1 MRKVILRMNEQ
12 HKYEVIKN
20 LVDNSGNKKRAAIEL
35 NCTIRTI
42 NRLIIKYKSEGKAG
56 FIHKNRERKPAIAL
70 SESVKNEIILLFE
83 NKYYDANWNH
93 VLELLNENENIKI
106 SYCTLYNLL
115 TSKGFISPKC
125 NRITKKN
132 RAKELKEKLKNKE
145 KLTIQ
150 EEDLIV
156 CNNILALEDSHPRQP
171 RCKYFGEKML
181 MDASEFIWFGD
192 QKSTLHGAIDD
203 ATGAIKLYFDK
214 QETLKGYYGLLNSIL
229 IDFGIPYL
237 ILTDN
242 RTVFYYNSKK
252 DVELVNDTYTQ
263 FGYACKRLGID
274 LQTTSIPQK
283 KGRIERLWNTLQSRL
298 PVEMRLAGVNTIEEA
313 NLFILDYCEKFNQQ
327 FALPINNTKNVFEKQ
342 PSIEEINY
350 TLAIL
355 TPRVFDNGSSIKYQK
370 KYWQAFKD
378 NKLVC
383 SAISNIPLVKT
394 FIFSTDFD
402 FSKAACKLSLSFS
415 LTSFA
420 FFSNLIAFSLRIAAL
435 LAIVIDDSTPSSAS
449 LTTPFISL
457 FISIEAAFTSSVEAA
472 VSSIPAA
479 ISSVVDDTSSIFSFK
494 DSI

>member
-12 HKYEVIKN
+12 HKYEVIKK
-20 LVDNSGNKKRAAIEL
+20 LVDNNGNKKRAAIEL

-42 NRLIIKYKSEGKAG
+42 NRLIAKYKSEGKEG

-70 SESVKNEIILLFE
+70 SEDVKNEIILLFE

-93 VLELLNENENIKI
+93 ALELLNKNDNIKI

-115 TSKGFISPKC
+115 TTKGFISPKC
-125 NRITKKN
+125 NRVTKKN

-145 KLTIQ
+145 KLTTQ
-150 EEDLIV
+150 DEDLIV

-203 ATGAIKLYFDK
+203 ATGTIKLYFDK
-214 QETLKGYYGLLNSIL
+214 QETLKGYYGLLYSIL

-378 NKLVC
+378 NKLVPFKNKTK
-383 SAISNIPLVKT
+383 ALV
-394 FIFSTDFD
+394 I
-402 FSKAACKLSLSFS
+402 KAMDGQM
-415 LTSFA
+415 
-420 FFSNLIAFSLRIAAL
+420 LI
-435 LAIVIDDSTPSSAS
+435 T
-449 LTTPFISL
+449 
-457 FISIEAAFTSSVEAA
+457 
-472 VSSIPAA
+472 
-479 ISSVVDDTSSIFSFK
+479 VDDNIYELREVPKHKEISDYFMEKPKNRSEKKVYIPPMSHPWK
-494 DSI
+494 HDSYIKYLNTLPHHENYANV